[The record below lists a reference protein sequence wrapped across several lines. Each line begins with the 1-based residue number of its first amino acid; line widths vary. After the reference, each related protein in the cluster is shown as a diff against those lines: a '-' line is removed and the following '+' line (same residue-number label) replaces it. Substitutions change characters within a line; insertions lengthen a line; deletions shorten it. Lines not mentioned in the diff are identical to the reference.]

1 MKYPVYIQ
9 SVEGTHVVMDNGNW
23 LFTRRGSMVVTKLFN
38 KYGFEPSDELLVT
51 DGARVRKDNVI
62 FKHNGEE
69 VKASDNG
76 RIIIRDNTVYLTSND
91 QKIEIVNGSIIY
103 SQYVSAGCVADAN
116 VPIGEFDPFSE
127 PIIAEVSGYVHFE
140 DIITGS
146 TLLEKNRS
154 PDRSS

>member
-91 QKIEIVNGSIIY
+91 QKIEM
-103 SQYVSAGCVADAN
+103 
-116 VPIGEFDPFSE
+116 
-127 PIIAEVSGYVHFE
+127 
-140 DIITGS
+140 
-146 TLLEKNRS
+146 RS
-154 PDRSS
+154 RRECSYW